1 MKVALFSDT
10 FPPERNGVATSCRSL
25 YRTLRSHGDECYVI
39 TTNPEDTGIVREG
52 EDGSIIRLPGLR
64 LKWLYDYR
72 AAFFYSPTVMKIL
85 QDWKPD
91 VAHIQTDAGI
101 GRFGFLAASK
111 LGIPTVYTFHTMVED
126 YTYYVTKGVLDRAAK
141 GIVRSY
147 IRHMSLAADEF
158 ITPSE
163 KIREYMRTIGVDA
176 QVNIVPTGT
185 DFSLY
190 DPSSIPEK
198 EVEELRERLGIP
210 KDAFVFLFLGRVAK
224 EKSVDLLLKGY
235 AAFLA
240 LKGKKDTRFVIVGG
254 GPALESLE
262 EMAKPLGIS
271 GKVIFTG
278 AVSPDVTPLYYQLG
292 DVFLSASVTETQGL
306 TFQEAVAARLIL
318 LARYDDALVE
328 TVKDGETGFFYVDEK
343 DLARK
348 MVGILALPEA
358 KRKVMEEKAL
368 KVIEPYSLDAFH
380 RNIRKVY
387 ERAIRKNW

>member
-1 MKVALFSDT
+1 
-10 FPPERNGVATSCRSL
+10 
-25 YRTLRSHGDECYVI
+25 
-39 TTNPEDTGIVREG
+39 
-52 EDGSIIRLPGLR
+52 
-64 LKWLYDYR
+64 
-72 AAFFYSPTVMKIL
+72 
-85 QDWKPD
+85 
-91 VAHIQTDAGI
+91 
-101 GRFGFLAASK
+101 
-111 LGIPTVYTFHTMVED
+111 
-126 YTYYVTKGVLDRAAK
+126 
-141 GIVRSY
+141 
-147 IRHMSLAADEF
+147 
-158 ITPSE
+158 
-163 KIREYMRTIGVDA
+163 MRTIGVDA

-190 DPSSIPEK
+190 DPSSIPGK

-262 EMAKPLGIS
+262 EMAKSLGIS

-278 AVSPDVTPLYYQLG
+278 PVSPDVTPLYYQLG

-306 TFQEAVAARLIL
+306 TCQEAVAARLIL

-358 KRKVMEEKAL
+358 
-368 KVIEPYSLDAFH
+368 
-380 RNIRKVY
+380 N
-387 ERAIRKNW
+387 RKNW